1 MGYIVKIFVPR
12 KPPENLVNFVRLI
25 FHDAGYESRINYRV
39 AYKQEELDNR
49 IPKVHFQTGP
59 REWVCATQN
68 VPHRRLTKD
77 ITKVTCLLCLAIQN
91 DYKKNNEHEK

>member
-25 FHDAGYESRINYRV
+25 FHNAGYESKVNYRP

-49 IPKVHFQTGP
+49 ILKVHYQTGP
-59 REWVCATQN
+59 RAWSCVTQN
-68 VPHRRLTKD
+68 VPNHRLTKN
-77 ITKVTCLLCLAIQN
+77 IKKVTCLLCLSAYQN
-91 DYKKNNEHEK
+91 KISSRK